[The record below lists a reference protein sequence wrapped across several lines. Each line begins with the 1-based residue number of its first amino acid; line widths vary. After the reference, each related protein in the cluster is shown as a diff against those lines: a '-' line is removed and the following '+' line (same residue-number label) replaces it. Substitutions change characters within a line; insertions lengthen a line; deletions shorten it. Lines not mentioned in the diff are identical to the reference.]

1 MSQITE
7 SRLRQII
14 QEETEAFL
22 VEEGVMS
29 AIGQGLKGAG
39 KLAAKGAG
47 AALKGTGK
55 LAAKGAGAALKGT
68 GKLAAKGLEGGAKAL
83 ARGVTTGVG
92 QAAAAQQQ
100 QATQQTAQKAVQ
112 TLNKL
117 GITAANF
124 QQMLPQI
131 IAQLNM
137 GVTENLSRPRR
148 YKIRRIGD
156 STIIDI

>member
-29 AIGQGLKGAG
+29 AIGQGLKGA
-39 KLAAKGAG
+39 
-47 AALKGTGK
+47 GK